1 MAFTFND
8 TPPDIAATL
17 RELEAAERKLPS
29 AAKALLIMAATTLE
43 DQRKLLEDISSELSA
58 ASNLRVG
65 MMDSQSRADEVA
77 RHIKSMMASLDRR
90 IRELLS
96 RPHVMPLQP
105 KPEPDSAVI

>member
-1 MAFTFND
+1 MAFKLED
-8 TPPDIAATL
+8 QPDDIATTL
-17 RELEAAERKLPS
+17 RALEGEERKLSPR
-29 AAKALLIMAATTLE
+29 AKALLIMAAVTLE

-77 RHIKSMMASLDRR
+77 KLIQNLMLSLDQR
-90 IRELLS
+90 IRDLLD
-96 RPHVMPLQP
+96 RPQVMPPLS